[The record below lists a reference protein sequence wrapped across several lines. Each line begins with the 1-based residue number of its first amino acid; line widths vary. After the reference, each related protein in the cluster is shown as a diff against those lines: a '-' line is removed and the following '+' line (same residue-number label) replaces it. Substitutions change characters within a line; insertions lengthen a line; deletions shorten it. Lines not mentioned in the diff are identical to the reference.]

1 MWAYES
7 FGSGFWWMFPL
18 FMFLFCAF
26 RMRRGGMGCCRPFSR
41 GFREATRRPSADRDD
56 HGHASEPTTRSETKA
71 EAERLKRTFE
81 RLTRRLQKL
90 EDVVT
95 AKEFDW
101 DRRYK
106 QP

>member
-1 MWAYES
+1 
-7 FGSGFWWMFPL
+7 MFPL